1 MSVRAASLF
10 ASTEVET
17 VSFVCVGTP
26 QPAGSKTAFRDP
38 RTDRVIVKDD
48 NPKTKPWKKAV
59 AKSALPA
66 MTGRPLLD
74 GPVSILI
81 VFFLDRPKGH
91 YGTGR
96 NAERV
101 KDFAPARP
109 IVRPDVLKLARA
121 VEDALTGVAY
131 EDDAQIVR
139 EHLEKHYGSPAR
151 VVVEITPLED

>member
-1 MSVRAASLF
+1 MSVNASRLF
-10 ASTEVET
+10 ASTDVET

-38 RTDRVIVKDD
+38 RTGRIIVKDD
-48 NPKTKPWKKAV
+48 NPKSKPWKKAV
-59 AKSALPA
+59 GKSALPE

-74 GPVSILI
+74 GPLSILI
-81 VFFLDRPKGH
+81 VFFLERPKGH

-101 KDFAPARP
+101 RDLAPARP

-121 VEDALTGVAY
+121 VEDALTGVVY

-139 EHLEKHYGSPAR
+139 EHLEKHYGTPAR
-151 VVVEITPLED
+151 VVVEISPLEH